1 MISTG
6 TDIRPIECLLF
17 MRDVKSPVYFEQMK
31 GRGTRIIS
39 PTDLTAVTPDAPHKT
54 HFVIVDAVGVCES
67 DKTDSRPLE
76 RKKSVPFDKLL
87 LEVALGNRD
96 EDTLTTLA
104 GRLARLETEIDDGA
118 RKEIRQVTGGATL
131 PEMVNGL
138 LDAVDPDK
146 QADKAREMFQVEE
159 PNLEQ
164 IQEAAEKLA
173 KSACAPFENPQIR
186 NRIIEI
192 KQRNEQVIDTVSKDT
207 VISIGFTQVQA
218 QGVIES
224 FKRFMAE
231 NRDELTALQIF
242 YSRPYGQ
249 RRLTFDQ
256 VQELAAAIE
265 KPPYSLTPEHIWQ
278 AYARLEQARV
288 KGAGPKRLLTDLISL
303 VRFALG
309 EAELLEPWPETV
321 ERRFEGWLAAQ
332 KLRGREFTP
341 EQLEWLRLIK
351 DHVATSLAVE
361 VDDLEYAPFFEKGGP
376 MKAMQLFGPELPRIL
391 AEVNEA
397 LAA

>member
-1 MISTG
+1 
-6 TDIRPIECLLF
+6 
-17 MRDVKSPVYFEQMK
+17 
-31 GRGTRIIS
+31 
-39 PTDLTAVTPDAPHKT
+39 
-54 HFVIVDAVGVCES
+54 
-67 DKTDSRPLE
+67 
-76 RKKSVPFDKLL
+76 
-87 LEVALGNRD
+87 
-96 EDTLTTLA
+96 
-104 GRLARLETEIDDGA
+104 
-118 RKEIRQVTGGATL
+118 
-131 PEMVNGL
+131 MVNAL
-138 LDAVDPDK
+138 LDALDPDK

-159 PNLEQ
+159 PSPEQ
-164 IQEAAEKLA
+164 IEKAAAELA
-173 KSACAPFENPQIR
+173 KTACVPFENPQVR
-186 NRIIEI
+186 NKLIEI
-192 KQRNEQVIDTVSKDT
+192 KQRDEQIIDTVSQDALRAA
-207 VISIGFTQVQA
+207 GFTQVQV

-224 FKRFMAE
+224 FQRFMAE

-249 RRLTFDQ
+249 RRLTFEM
-256 VQELAAAIE
+256 VQELAAAIA
-265 KPPYSLTPEHIWQ
+265 KPPYSLTPESLWQ
-278 AYARLEQARV
+278 AYERLEQARV

-332 KLRGREFTP
+332 KLRGRDFTP

-351 DHVATSLAVE
+351 DHVATSLTVE

-391 AEVNEA
+391 TEVNEA